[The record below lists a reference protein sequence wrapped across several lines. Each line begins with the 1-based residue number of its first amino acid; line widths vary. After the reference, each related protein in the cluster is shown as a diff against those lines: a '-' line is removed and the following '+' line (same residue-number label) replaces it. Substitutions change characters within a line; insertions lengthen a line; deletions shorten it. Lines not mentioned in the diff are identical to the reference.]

1 MKTKHV
7 AQASSPASAVCTG
20 DAVMP
25 AAGRLA
31 GGDACATT
39 RRYTSALVTALL
51 LAGCGGKEEA
61 AMAPA
66 AAPMAMDRAMDR
78 AVSVEGVAS
87 PEQAQTQYLA
97 ERQFWV
103 IELPEGDIEKRWQ
116 AHVDLCRAGCE
127 ILGAGIAKS
136 TQSPVSAHL
145 QLRIARAHAPGL
157 LKSLGGPEVKERRIE
172 REDKTL
178 QVVDVEARLKNLAEL
193 RDRLR
198 KLLESRPGALK
209 DVLETERELARVQG
223 DLDSMAAQRKA
234 LANETEKI
242 LLSLDYR
249 PEPTLT
255 RTGAL
260 QPLAEVFANAGHAL
274 AESLA
279 EALMFVIRV
288 LPWLFIVLPVVWGG
302 WKLVKRL
309 FAWRR
314 AG

>member
-1 MKTKHV
+1 MTPLTLLLPLLLIGLTACNDAEH
-7 AQASSPASAVCTG
+7 AAPAS
-20 DAVMP
+20 
-25 AAGRLA
+25 
-31 GGDACATT
+31 
-39 RRYTSALVTALL
+39 
-51 LAGCGGKEEA
+51 
-61 AMAPA
+61 APA
-66 AAPMAMDRAMDR
+66 AALSRMAPQTELAMSAPTAGD
-78 AVSVEGVAS
+78 VAAN
-87 PEQAQTQYLA
+87 PEQVQYLA
-97 ERQFWV
+97 ERQYWA
-103 IELPEGDIEKRWQ
+103 IELPEAQIEPRWQ

-127 ILGAGIAKS
+127 VLQAAIAKS
-136 TQSPVSAHL
+136 TQAPVSASL
-145 QLRIARAHAPGL
+145 QLRVARAQAPSL
-157 LKSLGGPEVKERRIE
+157 LKAMSGPEVKERRIE

-178 QVVDVEARLKNLAEL
+178 QVVDVEARLNNLGEL

-198 KLLESRPGALK
+198 HLLESRPGSLK

-223 DLDSMAAQRKA
+223 ELDAMAAQRKA

-242 LLSLDYR
+242 LLQVDYR
-249 PEPTLT
+249 PEPSIT

-260 QPLAEVFANAGHAL
+260 QPLAEVFSSAGHAL

-314 AG
+314 TPPA